1 MSKCRQHS
9 NDLIETEIGR
19 IPGDWDLSKLS
30 NIAQVI
36 VSNVD
41 KKFEE
46 YEAPVLL
53 CNYMDVYQNEYITSN
68 LEFMRGS
75 ASEAEI
81 DKFSLRRGDV
91 LITKDSETA
100 EDIASAAVLA
110 DEIQNLICGY
120 HLAILR
126 PDIER
131 MDSNFFAKTLQHD
144 RVHNQFVTKANGVT
158 RYGLTLSVI
167 NNATIPVPPLIE
179 QAEIARILTTWDRAI
194 EQVQRLIEAKQRQ
207 KKGLMQGLLTGRL
220 RFPEFGESINTSDAF
235 PTDWEVKKLK
245 QVFSQIDRPLGSR
258 IPESVLSISAKIGF
272 VDQKTKFGKV
282 VAGKSLE
289 KYILLQRG
297 EFAYNRGNS
306 NAYPQGCIYMLTEY
320 DEGAIPN
327 VYYAFRVKSGN
338 IFPQFYQYYFES
350 GLLNPQLKMFISS
363 SARGDGLFNIS
374 SKDFFGIKI
383 VVPPFEEQKKIA
395 SVLGGMDEQ
404 IALLKKYLVKLKKQK
419 NGLMQKLLTGE
430 IRVKVD

>member
-1 MSKCRQHS
+1 MSNRRQHS

-19 IPGDWDLSKLS
+19 IPEDWGLSKLS

-46 YEAPVLL
+46 NEAPVLL

-126 PDIER
+126 PNEER
-131 MDSNFFAKTLQHD
+131 MDSNFLAKTLQLD

-179 QAEIARILTTWDRAI
+179 QAEIATILSTWDRAI
-194 EQVQRLIEAKQRQ
+194 ERVQRLIEAKQRL

-220 RFPEFGESINTSDAF
+220 RFPEFGEPVGNKAIPDGWEHFRLSQVVEIINGGTPSRKVPEYWNGNIPWIAVGDFSEVDRFILDTKETITELGLQESSTNLLQTDELIISARGTVGAIAQLTKPMAFNQTSYGLHANPVLVLNDFLFYLLRQFNYKITEISHGAIF
-235 PTDWEVKKLK
+235 DTITRDTFDYIELPLPGIHEQRKIADVLGKIDIQIEMIKNSLEKLK
-245 QVFSQIDRPLGSR
+245 Q
-258 IPESVLSISAKIGF
+258 
-272 VDQKTKFGKV
+272 
-282 VAGKSLE
+282 
-289 KYILLQRG
+289 
-297 EFAYNRGNS
+297 
-306 NAYPQGCIYMLTEY
+306 
-320 DEGAIPN
+320 
-327 VYYAFRVKSGN
+327 
-338 IFPQFYQYYFES
+338 
-350 GLLNPQLKMFISS
+350 
-363 SARGDGLFNIS
+363 
-374 SKDFFGIKI
+374 
-383 VVPPFEEQKKIA
+383 QKK
-395 SVLGGMDEQ
+395 
-404 IALLKKYLVKLKKQK
+404 
-419 NGLMQKLLTGE
+419 GLMQKLLTGV

>member
-19 IPGDWDLSKLS
+19 IPGNWDLSKLS
-30 NIAQVI
+30 EIAQVI

-46 YEAPVLL
+46 NEVPVLL
-53 CNYMDVYQNEYITSN
+53 CNYLDVYQNEYITSN

-100 EDIASAAVLA
+100 EDIASAAFVT
-110 DEIQNLICGY
+110 DEIRNLICGY

-179 QAEIARILTTWDRAI
+179 QAEIARILSTWDRAI

-207 KKGLMQGLLTGRL
+207 KKGLMQGLITGKL
-220 RFPEFGESINTSDAF
+220 RFSEFGEPIEELGNIPDGWKSVEFHDCATRSNKKIDPAMNDFNFRCIELEHISQESGKIIGETESKQQTSSKNYF
-235 PTDWEVKKLK
+235 
-245 QVFSQIDRPLGSR
+245 RPGN
-258 IPESVLSISAKIGF
+258 VL
-272 VDQKTKFGKV
+272 FGKLRPYLH
-282 VAGKSLE
+282 K
-289 KYILLQRG
+289 
-297 EFAYNRGNS
+297 FAY
-306 NAYPQGCIYMLTEY
+306 C
-320 DEGAIPN
+320 DFEGVCSSEIWVLQNKSICTSRYLFYLIQMDIFLSASVQTTGTKMPRSDWN
-327 VYYAFRVKSGN
+327 VVRKAKFALPTLREQEQITALLDQVELN
-338 IFPQFYQYYFES
+338 IE
-350 GLLNPQLKMFISS
+350 LLERYIMRLNQ
-363 SARGDGLFNIS
+363 
-374 SKDFFGIKI
+374 
-383 VVPPFEEQKKIA
+383 QKK
-395 SVLGGMDEQ
+395 
-404 IALLKKYLVKLKKQK
+404 
-419 NGLMQKLLTGE
+419 GLMQKLLTGK

>member
-9 NDLIETEIGR
+9 NNLIETEIGR
-19 IPGDWDLSKLS
+19 IPKDWGLSKLS
-30 NIAQVI
+30 NIAQII

-41 KKFEE
+41 KKVEE
-46 YEAPVLL
+46 NEAPVLL

-81 DKFSLRRGDV
+81 NKFSLRRGDV

-100 EDIASAAVLA
+100 EDIASAAFVT
-110 DEIQNLICGY
+110 DEIRNLICGY

-179 QAEIARILTTWDRAI
+179 QAEIARILSTWDRAI

-207 KKGLMQGLLTGRL
+207 KKGLMQGLLTGKYRWDQPLPENTRGQTSAQIITWLSQYGESVDRFIHFAEERGISPVQLATAWVRHSPAVTSPIVGVSSLSQLQASIDAFSYDLSDADYAAVTAIFNTEVKEEGLQRFPGLKYNFPRL
-220 RFPEFGESINTSDAF
+220 RRNLAEAALPDMLHT
-235 PTDWEVKKLK
+235 V
-245 QVFSQIDRPLGSR
+245 
-258 IPESVLSISAKIGF
+258 
-272 VDQKTKFGKV
+272 
-282 VAGKSLE
+282 
-289 KYILLQRG
+289 RG
-297 EFAYNRGNS
+297 VG
-306 NAYPQGCIYMLTEY
+306 YMLK
-320 DEGAIPN
+320 DIP
-327 VYYAFRVKSGN
+327 A
-338 IFPQFYQYYFES
+338 
-350 GLLNPQLKMFISS
+350 
-363 SARGDGLFNIS
+363 
-374 SKDFFGIKI
+374 
-383 VVPPFEEQKKIA
+383 
-395 SVLGGMDEQ
+395 
-404 IALLKKYLVKLKKQK
+404 
-419 NGLMQKLLTGE
+419 
-430 IRVKVD
+430 

>member
-9 NDLIETEIGR
+9 NNLIETEIGR
-19 IPGDWDLSKLS
+19 IPKDWGLSKLS
-30 NIAQVI
+30 NIAQII

-41 KKFEE
+41 KKVEE
-46 YEAPVLL
+46 NEAPVLL

-81 DKFSLRRGDV
+81 NKFSLRRGDV

-100 EDIASAAVLA
+100 EDIASAAFVT
-110 DEIQNLICGY
+110 DEIRNLICGY

-179 QAEIARILTTWDRAI
+179 QAEIARILSTWDRAI

-207 KKGLMQGLLTGRL
+207 KKGLMQGLITGKL
-220 RFPEFGESINTSDAF
+220 RFSEFGEPIEELGNIPDGWKSVEFHDCATRSNKKIDPAMNDFNFRCIELEHISQESGKIIGETESKQQTSSKNYF
-235 PTDWEVKKLK
+235 
-245 QVFSQIDRPLGSR
+245 RPGN
-258 IPESVLSISAKIGF
+258 VL
-272 VDQKTKFGKV
+272 FGKLRPYLH
-282 VAGKSLE
+282 K
-289 KYILLQRG
+289 
-297 EFAYNRGNS
+297 FAY
-306 NAYPQGCIYMLTEY
+306 C
-320 DEGAIPN
+320 DFEGVCSSEIWVLQNKSICTSRYLFYLIQMDIFLSASVQTTGTKMPRSDWN
-327 VYYAFRVKSGN
+327 VVRKAKFALPTLREQEQITALLDQVELN
-338 IFPQFYQYYFES
+338 IE
-350 GLLNPQLKMFISS
+350 LLERYIMRLNQ
-363 SARGDGLFNIS
+363 
-374 SKDFFGIKI
+374 
-383 VVPPFEEQKKIA
+383 QKK
-395 SVLGGMDEQ
+395 
-404 IALLKKYLVKLKKQK
+404 
-419 NGLMQKLLTGE
+419 GLMQKLLTGK

>member
-1 MSKCRQHS
+1 MSNRRQHS
-9 NDLIETEIGR
+9 NVLIETEIGR
-19 IPGDWDLSKLS
+19 IPEDWGLSKLS

-46 YEAPVLL
+46 NEAPVLL

-126 PDIER
+126 PNKER
-131 MDSNFFAKTLQHD
+131 MDSYFLAKTLQLD

-179 QAEIARILTTWDRAI
+179 QAEIARILSTWDRAI
-194 EQVQRLIEAKQRQ
+194 ERVQRLIEAKQRQ
-207 KKGLMQGLLTGRL
+207 KKGLMQGLLTGKL
-220 RFPEFGESINTSDAF
+220 RFPEFGEPVNNIDEIPNGWSLLRLNQIGSLKAGGTPSTFVPQYWGGEIPWMNSGELNLKFVDSVNGRITEVGMNNSNTSMV
-235 PTDWEVKKLK
+235 P
-245 QVFSQIDRPLGSR
+245 RH
-258 IPESVLSISAKIGF
+258 SVLVGLAGQGKTRGTVAVNEIPLCTNQSIAAIMPNEQRAHYLFLYYNLDSRYQELRRMSA
-272 VDQKTKFGKV
+272 
-282 VAGKSLE
+282 
-289 KYILLQRG
+289 
-297 EFAYNRGNS
+297 
-306 NAYPQGCIYMLTEY
+306 
-320 DEGAIPN
+320 
-327 VYYAFRVKSGN
+327 
-338 IFPQFYQYYFES
+338 
-350 GLLNPQLKMFISS
+350 
-363 SARGDGLFNIS
+363 GDGGRGGLTLSILGNMHIALP
-374 SKDFFGIKI
+374 KI
-383 VVPPFEEQKKIA
+383 EEQ
-395 SVLGGMDEQ
+395 LQ
-404 IALLKKYLVKLKKQK
+404 IAQCLFLIDQNIMVLESKKQMLIRQK
-419 NGLMQKLLTGE
+419 EGLMQKLLTGE

>member
-1 MSKCRQHS
+1 MSNRRRHS
-9 NDLIETEIGR
+9 NDLIETEIGK

-46 YEAPVLL
+46 NEPPVLL
-53 CNYMDVYQNEYITSN
+53 CNYLDVYQNEYITSN

-126 PDIER
+126 PDKER
-131 MDSNFFAKTLQHD
+131 MDSYFLAKTLQHD
-144 RVHNQFVTKANGVT
+144 RVHNQFVIKANGVT

-179 QAEIARILTTWDRAI
+179 QAEIARILSTWDRAI

-207 KKGLMQGLLTGRL
+207 KKGLMQGLLTGSI
-220 RFPEFGESINTSDAF
+220 RFPEFGEPASDKVIPEGWKAVEFHDCATRAKKKIDPVTNDFNFRCIELEHISQETGKIIGETESKQQTSSKNHFRSGNVLFGKLRPYLHKFAFCDFEGVCSSEIWVLQNKSICTSRYLF
-235 PTDWEVKKLK
+235 YLIQTDTFLSASIQTTGTKMPRSDWSVVGKAKFFLPSLEEQERITALLDQVEKNIELLERYVMQLK
-245 QVFSQIDRPLGSR
+245 Q
-258 IPESVLSISAKIGF
+258 
-272 VDQKTKFGKV
+272 
-282 VAGKSLE
+282 
-289 KYILLQRG
+289 
-297 EFAYNRGNS
+297 
-306 NAYPQGCIYMLTEY
+306 
-320 DEGAIPN
+320 
-327 VYYAFRVKSGN
+327 
-338 IFPQFYQYYFES
+338 
-350 GLLNPQLKMFISS
+350 
-363 SARGDGLFNIS
+363 
-374 SKDFFGIKI
+374 
-383 VVPPFEEQKKIA
+383 QKK
-395 SVLGGMDEQ
+395 
-404 IALLKKYLVKLKKQK
+404 
-419 NGLMQKLLTGE
+419 GLMQKLLTGE
-430 IRVKVD
+430 IRVKVN

>member
-19 IPGDWDLSKLS
+19 IPGDWDLSKLAE
-30 NIAQVI
+30 IAQVI

-46 YEAPVLL
+46 NEPPVLL
-53 CNYMDVYQNEYITSN
+53 CNYLDVYQNEYITSN

-126 PDIER
+126 PDKER
-131 MDSNFFAKTLQHD
+131 MDSYFLAKTLQHD

-179 QAEIARILTTWDRAI
+179 QAEIARILFTWDRAI
-194 EQVQRLIEAKQRQ
+194 ERVQRLIDAKQRQ
-207 KKGLMQGLLTGRL
+207 KKGLMQGLLTGKL
-220 RFPEFGESINTSDAF
+220 RFPEFGEPASDKVIPEGWKAVKFHDCATRAKKKIDPVTNDFNFRSIELEHISQETGKIIGETESKQQTSSINPF
-235 PTDWEVKKLK
+235 QP
-245 QVFSQIDRPLGSR
+245 GN
-258 IPESVLSISAKIGF
+258 VL
-272 VDQKTKFGKV
+272 FGKLRPYLH
-282 VAGKSLE
+282 K
-289 KYILLQRG
+289 
-297 EFAYNRGNS
+297 FAY
-306 NAYPQGCIYMLTEY
+306 C
-320 DEGAIPN
+320 DFEGVCSSEIWVLQNKSICTSRYLFYLIQTDTFLSASAQTTGTKMPRSDWN
-327 VYYAFRVKSGN
+327 VVSKAKFALPSLIEQERITYLLDQVELN
-338 IFPQFYQYYFES
+338 IE
-350 GLLNPQLKMFISS
+350 LLERYVQQLK
-363 SARGDGLFNIS
+363 
-374 SKDFFGIKI
+374 
-383 VVPPFEEQKKIA
+383 EQKK
-395 SVLGGMDEQ
+395 
-404 IALLKKYLVKLKKQK
+404 
-419 NGLMQKLLTGE
+419 GLMQKLLTGE
-430 IRVKVD
+430 IRVKVN

>member
-1 MSKCRQHS
+1 MSNRRQHS

-19 IPGDWDLSKLS
+19 IPEDWGLSKLS

-46 YEAPVLL
+46 NEAPVLL

-126 PDIER
+126 PDKER
-131 MDSNFFAKTLQHD
+131 MDSYFLAKTLQHH

-179 QAEIARILTTWDRAI
+179 QAEIARILSTWDRAI
-194 EQVQRLIEAKQRQ
+194 ERVQRLIEAKQRL

-220 RFPEFGESINTSDAF
+220 RFSEFGEPIEAKGNNPDGWETVEFHKCATRSKKKIDPVTNDLNFRCVELEHISQETGKIIGETESKQQTSSKNYFRPGNVLFGKLRPYLHKFAFCDFEGVCSSEIWVLQSKSICTSRYLF
-235 PTDWEVKKLK
+235 YLVQTDSFLSASIQTTGTKMPRSDWNVVK
-245 QVFSQIDRPLGSR
+245 
-258 IPESVLSISAKIGF
+258 
-272 VDQKTKFGKV
+272 KTKF
-282 VAGKSLE
+282 ALPNLE
-289 KYILLQRG
+289 EQERITALLDQVG
-297 EFAYNRGNS
+297 
-306 NAYPQGCIYMLTEY
+306 L
-320 DEGAIPN
+320 
-327 VYYAFRVKSGN
+327 N
-338 IFPQFYQYYFES
+338 IE
-350 GLLNPQLKMFISS
+350 LLERHIMQLKQ
-363 SARGDGLFNIS
+363 
-374 SKDFFGIKI
+374 
-383 VVPPFEEQKKIA
+383 QKR
-395 SVLGGMDEQ
+395 
-404 IALLKKYLVKLKKQK
+404 
-419 NGLMQKLLTGE
+419 GLMQKLLTGE